1 MMSRIVAI
9 ASQKGGV
16 GKTTSAIN
24 IAAALARTKR
34 KVLLIDLDSQANL
47 TLGVGLIP
55 GSGQRGIYD
64 VLLGSAT
71 LNDVV
76 LENKAGFDV
85 VASDRNLSG
94 AQVELLTVERREYRL
109 KDALR
114 KLDRDY
120 NWILLDC
127 PPSLNVLVIN
137 ALVAANS
144 VVVPTQCEYYALQG
158 LIELLNTIKTVQRN
172 FNPGLKLDGILRTM
186 HDKRNKLNRE
196 VSDQLRDHLGEQVYR
211 TIIPRNIRL
220 AEAPSH
226 GKSVLDYDKKCTGSI
241 AYMAFVGE
249 LLSRESVI

>member
-1 MMSRIVAI
+1 MSRVVAV
-9 ASQKGGV
+9 ANQKGGV

-47 TLGVGLIP
+47 TLGVGLTP
-55 GSGQRGIYD
+55 DPRRRGIYD
-64 VLLGSAT
+64 VLLGNAT
-71 LNDVV
+71 LNEVI
-76 LENKAGFDV
+76 LKNEAGFDV
-85 VASDRNLSG
+85 VVSARNLSG
-94 AQVELLTVERREYRL
+94 AQVELLTVERREHRL
-109 KDALR
+109 KDAID
-114 KLDRDY
+114 KLDREY

-127 PPSLNVLVIN
+127 PPSLNILAIN
-137 ALVAANS
+137 ALVAADS

-158 LIELLNTIKTVQRN
+158 LVELLETIKTVKRN
-172 FNPGLKLDGILRTM
+172 FNPALRLDGILRTM
-186 HDKRNKLNRE
+186 HDKRNKLDRE
-196 VSDQLRDHLGEQVYR
+196 VSNELGEYFSEQVYR

-226 GKSVLDYDKKCTGSI
+226 GKSVMDYDKNCTGSI

>member
-1 MMSRIVAI
+1 MSRVVAV
-9 ASQKGGV
+9 ANQKGGV

-55 GSGQRGIYD
+55 DSRQRGIYD
-64 VLLGSAT
+64 VLLGNAT
-71 LNDVV
+71 LNEVI
-76 LENKAGFDV
+76 LKNEAGFDV
-85 VASDRNLSG
+85 VVSARNLSG

-109 KDALR
+109 KDAID
-114 KLDRDY
+114 KLDREY

-127 PPSLNVLVIN
+127 PPSLNILAVN
-137 ALVAANS
+137 ALVAADS

-158 LIELLNTIKTVQRN
+158 LVELLETIKTVKRN
-172 FNPGLKLDGILRTM
+172 YNPGLRLDGILRTM
-186 HDKRNKLNRE
+186 HDKRNKLDRE
-196 VSDQLRDHLGEQVYR
+196 VSNQLGEYFSEQVYR

-226 GKSVLDYDKKCTGSI
+226 GKSVMDYDKNCTGSI

>member
-1 MMSRIVAI
+1 MSRVVAV
-9 ASQKGGV
+9 ANQKGGV

-55 GSGQRGIYD
+55 DSRQRGIYD
-64 VLLGSAT
+64 VLLGNAT
-71 LNDVV
+71 LNDVI
-76 LENKAGFDV
+76 LKNEAGFDV
-85 VASDRNLSG
+85 VVSDRSLSG
-94 AQVELLTVERREYRL
+94 AQVELLAVERREYRL
-109 KDALR
+109 KDAIE
-114 KLDRDY
+114 KLDREY

-127 PPSLNVLVIN
+127 PPSLNILAIN
-137 ALVAANS
+137 ALVAADS

-158 LIELLNTIKTVQRN
+158 LVELLETIKTVKRN
-172 FNPGLKLDGILRTM
+172 YNPSLRLDGILRTM
-186 HDKRNKLNRE
+186 HDKRNRLDRE
-196 VSDQLRDHLGEQVYR
+196 VSNQLGEYFSEQVYR

-226 GKSVLDYDKKCTGSI
+226 GKSVMDYDKNCTGSI

>member
-1 MMSRIVAI
+1 MSRVVAV
-9 ASQKGGV
+9 ANQKGGV

-55 GSGQRGIYD
+55 DSRQRGIYD
-64 VLLGSAT
+64 VLLGNAT
-71 LNDVV
+71 LNDVI
-76 LENKAGFDV
+76 LKNEAGFDV
-85 VASDRNLSG
+85 VVSDRSLSG

-109 KDALR
+109 KDAIE
-114 KLDRDY
+114 KLDREY

-127 PPSLNVLVIN
+127 PPSLNILAVN
-137 ALVAANS
+137 ALVAADS

-158 LIELLNTIKTVQRN
+158 LVELLETIKTVKRN
-172 FNPGLKLDGILRTM
+172 YNPSLRLDGILRTM
-186 HDKRNKLNRE
+186 HDKRNKLDRE
-196 VSDQLRDHLGEQVYR
+196 VSNQLGEYFSEQVYR

-226 GKSVLDYDKKCTGSI
+226 GKSVMDYDKNCTGSI

>member
-1 MMSRIVAI
+1 MSRVVAV
-9 ASQKGGV
+9 ANQKGGV

-55 GSGQRGIYD
+55 DSRQRGIYD
-64 VLLGSAT
+64 VLLGNAT
-71 LNDVV
+71 LNDVI
-76 LENKAGFDV
+76 LKNEAGFDV
-85 VASDRNLSG
+85 VVSDRSLSG

-109 KDALR
+109 KDAID
-114 KLDRDY
+114 KLDREY

-127 PPSLNVLVIN
+127 PPSLNILAVN
-137 ALVAANS
+137 ALVAADS

-158 LIELLNTIKTVQRN
+158 LVELLETIKTVKRN
-172 FNPGLKLDGILRTM
+172 YNPGLRLDGILRTM
-186 HDKRNKLNRE
+186 HDKRNKLDRE
-196 VSDQLRDHLGEQVYR
+196 VSNQLGEYFSEQVYR

-226 GKSVLDYDKKCTGSI
+226 GKSVMDYDKNCTGSI

>member
-1 MMSRIVAI
+1 MSRVVAV
-9 ASQKGGV
+9 ANQKGGV

-55 GSGQRGIYD
+55 DSRQRGIYD
-64 VLLGSAT
+64 VLLGNAT
-71 LNDVV
+71 LNDVI
-76 LENKAGFDV
+76 LKNGAGFDV
-85 VASDRNLSG
+85 VVSDRSLSG

-109 KDALR
+109 KDAIE
-114 KLDRDY
+114 KLDREY

-127 PPSLNVLVIN
+127 PPSLNILAVN
-137 ALVAANS
+137 ALVAADS

-158 LIELLNTIKTVQRN
+158 LVELLETIKTVKRN
-172 FNPGLKLDGILRTM
+172 YNPSLRLDGILRTM
-186 HDKRNKLNRE
+186 HDKRNKLDRE
-196 VSDQLRDHLGEQVYR
+196 VSNQLGEYFSEQVYR

-226 GKSVLDYDKKCTGSI
+226 GKSVMDYDKNCTGSI

>member
-1 MMSRIVAI
+1 MSRVVAV
-9 ASQKGGV
+9 ANQKGGV

-55 GSGQRGIYD
+55 DSRQRGIYD
-64 VLLGSAT
+64 VLLGNAT
-71 LNDVV
+71 LNEVI
-76 LENKAGFDV
+76 LNNEAGFDV
-85 VASDRNLSG
+85 VVSARNLSG

-109 KDALR
+109 KDAID
-114 KLDRDY
+114 KLDREY
-120 NWILLDC
+120 NWVLLDC
-127 PPSLNVLVIN
+127 PPSLNILAIN
-137 ALVAANS
+137 ALVAADS

-158 LIELLNTIKTVQRN
+158 LVELLETIKTVKRN
-172 FNPGLKLDGILRTM
+172 FNPGLRLDGILRTM
-186 HDKRNKLNRE
+186 HDKRNKLDRE
-196 VSDQLRDHLGEQVYR
+196 VSNELSEYFSEQVYR

-226 GKSVLDYDKKCTGSI
+226 GKSVMDYDKNCTGSI

>member
-1 MMSRIVAI
+1 MSRVVAV
-9 ASQKGGV
+9 ANQKGGV

-55 GSGQRGIYD
+55 DSRQRGIYD
-64 VLLGSAT
+64 VLLGNAT
-71 LNDVV
+71 LNEVI
-76 LENKAGFDV
+76 LNNEAGFDV
-85 VASDRNLSG
+85 VVSARNLSG

-109 KDALR
+109 KDAID
-114 KLDRDY
+114 KLDREY

-127 PPSLNVLVIN
+127 PPSLNILAIN
-137 ALVAANS
+137 ALVAADS

-158 LIELLNTIKTVQRN
+158 LVELLETIKTVKRN
-172 FNPGLKLDGILRTM
+172 FNPDLRLDGILRTM
-186 HDKRNKLNRE
+186 HDKRNKLDRE
-196 VSDQLRDHLGEQVYR
+196 VSNELGEYFSEQVYR

-226 GKSVLDYDKKCTGSI
+226 GKSVMDYDKKCTGSI